1 MDTAVTR
8 TVTHAP
14 PKRRVRAVLSWL
26 HLWAGLTAGLVFALA
41 SLAGTVLVFHVD
53 LLKLQHPQLAQHA
66 PVADGRV
73 LSQLIE
79 RWAPEGMRSLDLPR
93 DELPVW
99 QAYFEDG
106 HRQYFAPEDGALL
119 LYRSQHDD
127 VLLWLHE
134 WHVDLLGGKTG
145 REVWGIIGLISL
157 AMILV
162 GLYLWWPRTHGRGR
176 GRYRAQLKIHA
187 GPPVRRWLTW
197 HRSSGVI
204 LLPLLLLAT
213 VTGVGMVYSK
223 AFQKALVA
231 TFGGKNVKEPERPAS
246 TAPIDW
252 TRAIAQARTALPD
265 ARLARVSVPDPDEG
279 VVSFRARANGEWH
292 PVGRSTVS
300 LSRDGRVLQSF
311 DATTHKLGM
320 RMSQAIYPLHVGS
333 VGGPLMK
340 WITAFIGL
348 LPMFLLVTG
357 FLFWRRRRGKR

>member
-1 MDTAVTR
+1 MAATTPATKAV
-8 TVTHAP
+8 
-14 PKRRVRAVLSWL
+14 PKWRLRALLSWL
-26 HLWAGLTAGLVFALA
+26 HLWSGLTAGLVFALA

-66 PVADGRV
+66 PIADGRV
-73 LSQLIE
+73 LAQLIE
-79 RWAPEGMRSLDLPR
+79 RWGPEGMRSLDVPR

-145 REVWGIIGLISL
+145 REVWGVIGCISL
-157 AMILV
+157 AMILI
-162 GLYLWWPRTHGRGR
+162 GLYLWWPKRGR
-176 GRYRAQLKIHA
+176 LIAQLKMHA

-197 HRSSGVI
+197 HRSIGVI

-223 AFQKALVA
+223 AFQKALTT
-231 TFGGKNVKEPERPAS
+231 TFGGKNVKAPELPAS
-246 TAPIDW
+246 DAAIDW
-252 TRAIAQARTALPD
+252 TTAIANARIAIPE
-265 ARLARVSVPDPDEG
+265 ARLARVSVPDASEG
-279 VVSFRARANGEWH
+279 AVSFRLQAKGEWH
-292 PVGRSTVS
+292 PVGRSTVV
-300 LSRDGRVLQSF
+300 LSRDGRVVQAF

-320 RMSQAIYPLHVGS
+320 RMSQAFYPLHVGA
-333 VGGPLMK
+333 VGGTAMK
-340 WITAFIGL
+340 WITAFTGL

-357 FLFWRRRRGKR
+357 FLFWRRRRGRR

>member
-1 MDTAVTR
+1 MDMSTTPVT
-8 TVTHAP
+8 THAP
-14 PKRRVRAVLSWL
+14 TRRRVRAVLSWL

-53 LLKLQHPQLAQHA
+53 LLKLQHPQLTQHEV
-66 PVADGRV
+66 VADGRV
-73 LSQLIE
+73 LGQLIE
-79 RWAPEGMRSLDLPR
+79 RWGPEGMRSLDLPR

-145 REVWGIIGLISL
+145 REVWGVIGWISL

-162 GLYLWWPRTHGRGR
+162 GLYLWWPKG
-176 GRYRAQLKIHA
+176 GRYLAQLKMHA

-223 AFQKALVA
+223 GFQKVLVA
-231 TFGGKNVKEPERPAS
+231 VFGGENVKAPELPANA
-246 TAPIDW
+246 TPIDW
-252 TRAIAQARTALPD
+252 TKAIADARTALPG

-279 VVSFRARANGEWH
+279 VIGFRAQANGEWH
-292 PVGRSTVS
+292 PVGRSTVA
-300 LSRDGRVLQSF
+300 LSRDGRVLQAF
-311 DATTHKLGM
+311 DATGHRLGM
-320 RMSQAIYPLHVGS
+320 RISQAFYPLHVGA
-333 VGGPLMK
+333 VGGGLMK
-340 WITAFIGL
+340 WLTALTGL
-348 LPMFLLVTG
+348 LPGFLLVTG

>member
-1 MDTAVTR
+1 MDMAATAPATR
-8 TVTHAP
+8 TP

-41 SLAGTVLVFHVD
+41 SLAGSVLVFHVD

-73 LSQLIE
+73 LAQLIE
-79 RWAPEGMRSLDLPR
+79 RWGPEGMRSLDLPR

-119 LYRSQHDD
+119 LYRSEHDD

-145 REVWGIIGLISL
+145 REVWGVIGCISL
-157 AMILV
+157 AMILI
-162 GLYLWWPRTHGRGR
+162 GLYLWWPRNNGRGA
-176 GRYRAQLKIHA
+176 GRYLTQLKMHA

-197 HRSSGVI
+197 HRSAGVI

-223 AFQKALVA
+223 AFQKALTGA
-231 TFGGKNVKEPERPAS
+231 FGGKNVKAPELPAS
-246 TAPIDW
+246 DASIDW
-252 TRAIAQARTALPD
+252 TKAIAQARIALPE

-279 VVSFRARANGEWH
+279 AVSFRAQANGEWH
-292 PVGRSTVS
+292 PVGRSTVV
-300 LSRDGRVLQSF
+300 LARDGRVVQAF

-320 RMSQAIYPLHVGS
+320 RMSQAFYPLHVGA
-333 VGGPLMK
+333 VGGNAMK

>member
-1 MDTAVTR
+1 MDMAATTPITKA
-8 TVTHAP
+8 A

-73 LSQLIE
+73 LAQLIE
-79 RWAPEGMRSLDLPR
+79 RWGPEGMRSLDLPR

-119 LYRSQHDD
+119 LYRSHHDD

-134 WHVDLLGGKTG
+134 WHVDLLGGKAG
-145 REVWGIIGLISL
+145 REVWGVIGSISL
-157 AMILV
+157 AMILI
-162 GLYLWWPRTHGRGR
+162 GLYLWWPKSR
-176 GRYRAQLKIHA
+176 RYLAQLKVHA

-197 HRSSGVI
+197 HRSAGVI

-223 AFQKALVA
+223 AFQKALTA
-231 TFGGKNVKEPERPAS
+231 TFGGKNVKAPELPAS
-246 TAPIDW
+246 DARIDW
-252 TRAIAQARTALPD
+252 TQAIQQARIAIAD

-279 VVSFRARANGEWH
+279 AVSFRAQAHGEWH
-292 PVGRSTVS
+292 PVGRSTVV
-300 LSRDGRVLQSF
+300 LSRDGHVVQAF

-320 RMSQAIYPLHVGS
+320 RMSQAFYPLHVGA
-333 VGGPLMK
+333 VGGTAMK

>member
-1 MDTAVTR
+1 MDMTAT
-8 TVTHAP
+8 AP
-14 PKRRVRAVLSWL
+14 HVKAPAKRRVRAVLSWL

-41 SLAGTVLVFHVD
+41 SVAGTVLVFHVD
-53 LLKLQHPQLAQHA
+53 LLKLQHPQLARHEA
-66 PVADGRV
+66 IADGRV
-73 LSQLIE
+73 LSGLIE
-79 RWAPEGMRSLDLPR
+79 RWGPEGMRSLDLPR

-134 WHVDLLGGKTG
+134 WHVDLLGGKAG
-145 REVWGIIGLISL
+145 REVWGVIGWISL
-157 AMILV
+157 AMILI
-162 GLYLWWPRTHGRGR
+162 GLYLWWPKSR
-176 GRYRAQLKIHA
+176 RYLAQLKVHA

-197 HRSSGVI
+197 HRSAGVI

-223 AFQKALVA
+223 GFQKALTGA
-231 TFGGKNVKEPERPAS
+231 FGGANVKAPELPAGD
-246 TAPIDW
+246 APIDW
-252 TRAIAQARTALPD
+252 TRAIANARIAIPD
-265 ARLARVSVPDPDEG
+265 ARLARVSVPDADEG
-279 VVSFRARANGEWH
+279 AISFRARANGEWH
-292 PVGRSTVS
+292 PVGRSTVV
-300 LSRDGRVLQSF
+300 LTRDGHVVQAF
-311 DATTHKLGM
+311 DATTHEAGM
-320 RMSQAIYPLHVGS
+320 RMSQAFYPLHVGA
-333 VGGPLMK
+333 VGGSAMK

>member
-1 MDTAVTR
+1 MDMAATTPATKAV
-8 TVTHAP
+8 
-14 PKRRVRAVLSWL
+14 PKRRLRALLSWL
-26 HLWAGLTAGLVFALA
+26 HLWTGLTAGLVFALA

-73 LSQLIE
+73 LAQLIE
-79 RWAPEGMRSLDLPR
+79 RWGPEGMRSLDLPR

-145 REVWGIIGLISL
+145 REVWGVIGCISL
-157 AMILV
+157 AMILI
-162 GLYLWWPRTHGRGR
+162 GLYLWWPKRGR
-176 GRYRAQLKIHA
+176 FVAQLKMHA

-197 HRSSGVI
+197 HRSTGVI

-223 AFQKALVA
+223 AFQKALTA
-231 TFGGKNVKEPERPAS
+231 TFGGKNVKAPELPAS
-246 TAPIDW
+246 EAAIDW
-252 TRAIAQARTALPD
+252 TTAIANARVAIPE
-265 ARLARVSVPDPDEG
+265 ARLARVSVPDASEG
-279 VVSFRARANGEWH
+279 AVSFRLQAKDEWH
-292 PVGRSTVS
+292 PVGRSTVVM
-300 LSRDGRVLQSF
+300 SRDGRVVQAF

-320 RMSQAIYPLHVGS
+320 RMSQAFYPLHVGA
-333 VGGPLMK
+333 VGGTAMK
-340 WITAFIGL
+340 WITAFTGL

>member
-1 MDTAVTR
+1 MDMAATTPATKAV
-8 TVTHAP
+8 
-14 PKRRVRAVLSWL
+14 PKRRLRAVLSWL
-26 HLWAGLTAGLVFALA
+26 HLWTGLTAGLVFALA

-73 LSQLIE
+73 LAQLIE
-79 RWAPEGMRSLDLPR
+79 RWGPDGMRSLDVPR

-145 REVWGIIGLISL
+145 REVWGVIGCISL
-157 AMILV
+157 AMILI
-162 GLYLWWPRTHGRGR
+162 GLYLWWPKRGR
-176 GRYRAQLKIHA
+176 LIAQLKMHA

-197 HRSSGVI
+197 HRSTGVI

-223 AFQKALVA
+223 AFQKALTA
-231 TFGGKNVKEPERPAS
+231 TLGGKNVKAPELPAS
-246 TAPIDW
+246 EAAIDW
-252 TRAIAQARTALPD
+252 TTAIANARVAIPD
-265 ARLARVSVPDPDEG
+265 ARLARVSVPDASEG
-279 VVSFRARANGEWH
+279 AVSFRLQAKDEWH
-292 PVGRSTVS
+292 PVGRSTVVM
-300 LSRDGRVLQSF
+300 SRDGRVVQAF

-320 RMSQAIYPLHVGS
+320 RMSQAFYPLHVGA
-333 VGGPLMK
+333 VGGTAMK
-340 WITAFIGL
+340 WITAFTGL

>member
-1 MDTAVTR
+1 MDMAATTPATKAV
-8 TVTHAP
+8 
-14 PKRRVRAVLSWL
+14 PKWRLRALLSWL
-26 HLWAGLTAGLVFALA
+26 HLWSGLTAGLVFALA

-66 PVADGRV
+66 PIADGRV
-73 LSQLIE
+73 LAQLIE
-79 RWAPEGMRSLDLPR
+79 RWGPEGMRSLDVPR

-145 REVWGIIGLISL
+145 REVWGVIGCISL
-157 AMILV
+157 AMILI
-162 GLYLWWPRTHGRGR
+162 GLYLWWPKRGR
-176 GRYRAQLKIHA
+176 LIAQLKMHA

-197 HRSSGVI
+197 HRSIGVI

-223 AFQKALVA
+223 AFQKALTT
-231 TFGGKNVKEPERPAS
+231 TFGGKNVKAPELPAS
-246 TAPIDW
+246 DAAIDW
-252 TRAIAQARTALPD
+252 TTAIANARIAIPE
-265 ARLARVSVPDPDEG
+265 ARLARVSVPDASEG
-279 VVSFRARANGEWH
+279 AVSFRLQAKGEWH
-292 PVGRSTVS
+292 PVGRSTVV
-300 LSRDGRVLQSF
+300 LSRDGRVVQAF

-320 RMSQAIYPLHVGS
+320 RMSQAFYPLHVGA
-333 VGGPLMK
+333 VGGTAMK
-340 WITAFIGL
+340 WITAFTGL

-357 FLFWRRRRGKR
+357 FLFWRRRRGRR

>member
-1 MDTAVTR
+1 MAATTPATKAV
-8 TVTHAP
+8 
-14 PKRRVRAVLSWL
+14 PKRRLRAVLSWL
-26 HLWAGLTAGLVFALA
+26 HLWTGLTAGLVFALA

-73 LSQLIE
+73 LAQLIE
-79 RWAPEGMRSLDLPR
+79 RWGPDGMRSLDVPR

-145 REVWGIIGLISL
+145 REVWGVIGCISL
-157 AMILV
+157 AMILI
-162 GLYLWWPRTHGRGR
+162 GLYLWWPKRGR
-176 GRYRAQLKIHA
+176 LIAQLKMHA

-197 HRSSGVI
+197 HRSTGVI

-223 AFQKALVA
+223 AFQKALTA
-231 TFGGKNVKEPERPAS
+231 TLGGKNVKAPELPAS
-246 TAPIDW
+246 EAAIDW
-252 TRAIAQARTALPD
+252 TTAIANARVAIPD
-265 ARLARVSVPDPDEG
+265 ARLARVSVPDASEG
-279 VVSFRARANGEWH
+279 AVSFRLQAKDEWH
-292 PVGRSTVS
+292 PVGRSTVVM
-300 LSRDGRVLQSF
+300 SRDGRVVQAF

-320 RMSQAIYPLHVGS
+320 RMSQAFYPLHVGA
-333 VGGPLMK
+333 VGGTAMK
-340 WITAFIGL
+340 WITAFTGL

>member
-1 MDTAVTR
+1 MDMAATTPATKAV
-8 TVTHAP
+8 
-14 PKRRVRAVLSWL
+14 PKRRLRAVLSWL
-26 HLWAGLTAGLVFALA
+26 HLWTGLTAGLVFALA
-41 SLAGTVLVFHVD
+41 ALAGTVLVFHVD

-73 LSQLIE
+73 LTQLIE
-79 RWAPEGMRSLDLPR
+79 RWGPEGMRSLDVPR

-145 REVWGIIGLISL
+145 REVWGVIGCISL
-157 AMILV
+157 AMILI
-162 GLYLWWPRTHGRGR
+162 GLYLWWPKRGR
-176 GRYRAQLKIHA
+176 LIAQLKMHA

-197 HRSSGVI
+197 HRSTGLI

-223 AFQKALVA
+223 AFQKALTT
-231 TFGGKNVKEPERPAS
+231 TFGGKNVKAPELPAS
-246 TAPIDW
+246 DAAIDW
-252 TRAIAQARTALPD
+252 TRAIAQARIAIPD
-265 ARLARVSVPDPDEG
+265 ARLARVSVPDASEG
-279 VVSFRARANGEWH
+279 AVSFRLQAKDEWH
-292 PVGRSTVS
+292 PVGRSTVV
-300 LSRDGRVLQSF
+300 LSRDGRVVQAF

-320 RMSQAIYPLHVGS
+320 RMSQAFYPLHVGA
-333 VGGPLMK
+333 VGGTAMK
-340 WITAFIGL
+340 WITAFTGL

>member
-1 MDTAVTR
+1 MDMATTPAATR
-8 TVTHAP
+8 TP
-14 PKRRVRAVLSWL
+14 PKRRLRAALSWL
-26 HLWAGLTAGLVFALA
+26 HLWAGLTAGVVFALA

-73 LSQLIE
+73 LARLVE
-79 RWAPEGMRSLDLPR
+79 RWGPEGMRSLDLPR
-93 DELPVW
+93 EELPVW
-99 QAYFEDG
+99 QAYFQDG

-145 REVWGIIGLISL
+145 REVWGVIGWICL
-157 AMILV
+157 AMILI
-162 GLYLWWPRTHGRGR
+162 GLYLWWPKR
-176 GRYRAQLKIHA
+176 GRYLPQLKMHA

-223 AFQKALVA
+223 AFQKVLVA
-231 TFGGKNVKEPERPAS
+231 TFGGRNVKEPERPAS
-246 TAPIDW
+246 TAAIDW
-252 TRAIAQARTALPD
+252 TRAIAQARAALPD
-265 ARLARVSVPDPDEG
+265 ARLARVSVPDPGEG
-279 VVSFRARANGEWH
+279 AVSFRAQANGEWH

-300 LSRDGRVLQSF
+300 LDRDGHVLQAF
-311 DATTHKLGM
+311 DATTHRLGM
-320 RMSQAIYPLHVGS
+320 RMSQAFYPLHVGA
-333 VGGPLMK
+333 VGGPAMK
-340 WITAFIGL
+340 WATAFIGL